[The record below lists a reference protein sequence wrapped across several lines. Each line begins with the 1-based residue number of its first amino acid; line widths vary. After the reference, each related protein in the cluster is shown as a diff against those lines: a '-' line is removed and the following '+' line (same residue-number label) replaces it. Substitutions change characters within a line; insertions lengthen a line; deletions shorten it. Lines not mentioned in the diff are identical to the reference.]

1 MVAELAFEIR
11 TTFVLK
17 SLRLNIGGGGVIIVE
32 FQASKIIFLVW
43 GFTSEESK

>member
-1 MVAELAFEIR
+1 MVVELAFEIR

-17 SLRLNIGGGGVIIVE
+17 SLRLNIGGVIIVE